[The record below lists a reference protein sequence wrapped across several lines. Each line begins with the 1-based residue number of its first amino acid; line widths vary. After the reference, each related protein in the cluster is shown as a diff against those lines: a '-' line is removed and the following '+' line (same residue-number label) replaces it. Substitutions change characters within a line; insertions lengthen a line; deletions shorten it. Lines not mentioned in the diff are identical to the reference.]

1 MAAHL
6 WSHGKQNIWIA
17 KLVINVLPWL
27 CLTEANCSSD
37 WIVSPK
43 CDMHPT
49 SFGQEFSL
57 QAKEMFGR
65 DWGVVNRPAGRCWGG
80 KQACWASLKTWG
92 QSQKAT
98 VVRENWLPK
107 VALRPPHPH
116 NGMCFSLLIHTYD
129 TQFKNRASNSLSLW
143 YLVLYSFFKLL
154 FNVFYIILYCML
166 TCLCVHHV
174 HAWGVQR
181 QVLDSLELKLR
192 MIVNHHVVAETWT
205 QILCKSSEGS

>member
-43 CDMHPT
+43 CDIHPT

-65 DWGVVNRPAGRCWGG
+65 DWGVVNRPAGRGWGG

-92 QSQKAT
+92 QSQKAM

-116 NGMCFSLLIHTYD
+116 NGLCFSLLLHTYD
-129 TQFKNRASNSLSLW
+129 TQFKNRASNALSLW
-143 YLVLYSFFKLL
+143 HLVLYSFLKLL
-154 FNVFYIILYCML
+154 FNVFLYYFILYVWMFCSHVCVCTMCMPGE
-166 TCLCVHHV
+166 VR
-174 HAWGVQR
+174 G
-181 QVLDSLELKLR
+181 KY
-192 MIVNHHVVAETWT
+192 
-205 QILCKSSEGS
+205 